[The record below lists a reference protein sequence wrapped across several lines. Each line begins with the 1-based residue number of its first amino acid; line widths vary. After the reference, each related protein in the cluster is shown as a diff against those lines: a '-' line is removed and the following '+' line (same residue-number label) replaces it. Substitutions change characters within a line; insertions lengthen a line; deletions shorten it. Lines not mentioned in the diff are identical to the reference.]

1 MTELSH
7 DPIVLGHVAITLIA
21 ILAGLYVT
29 WSLLVARLPAGANLV
44 FLLFTFLT
52 SATGFLIAPAT
63 PAPSPAQL
71 TGAVAL
77 AALAVALYALYGRHM
92 AGRWRAVYVVTA
104 VLGLYLNVFVL
115 VIQAFTKVGALCA
128 LMPACPAPGGPVF
141 AAAQGAVLL
150 VFLAAGWLAVKR
162 FHPAMA
168 A

>member
-21 ILAGLYVT
+21 ILSGLYVLG
-29 WSLLVARLPAGANLV
+29 SLLMGRLPGRANLV
-44 FLLFTFLT
+44 FLAFTFLT
-52 SATGFLIAPAT
+52 SATGFLIAPAV
-63 PAPSPAQL
+63 PPPSPAQL

-77 AALAVALYALYGRHM
+77 LALAVALYAYYGRRM
-92 AGRWRAVYVVTA
+92 AGGWRGTYVATA

-115 VIQAFTKVGALCA
+115 VIQTFTKVGVLCA

-141 AAAQGAVLL
+141 GAAQGAVLL

-162 FHPAMA
+162 YHPATA
-168 A
+168 